1 MLPMPIFARL
11 GRPPQVDSALAKR
24 IVRMSTRDGLSANK
38 IAQRL
43 TERGVPAPGG
53 GAKWYPTTVSDVL
66 KRANAK
72 GNAA

>member
-1 MLPMPIFARL
+1 L
-11 GRPPQVDSALAKR
+11 GRPPQVDAALAKR

-53 GAKWYPTTVSDVL
+53 GAKWYPTTISDVL
-66 KRANAK
+66 KRANTN
-72 GNAA
+72 GSAA